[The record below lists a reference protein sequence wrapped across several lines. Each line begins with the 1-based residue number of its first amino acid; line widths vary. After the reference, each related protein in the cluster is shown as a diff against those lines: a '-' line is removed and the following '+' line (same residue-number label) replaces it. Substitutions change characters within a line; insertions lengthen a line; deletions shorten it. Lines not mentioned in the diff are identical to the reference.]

1 MTDLF
6 NEDKKAELLHHFDEI
21 VSMDLTVDLWTE
33 RESSDMFQSE
43 HFSGG
48 FDATEMEFLFSYF
61 PDEGGEFWF
70 GVSLDDVEAAAAS
83 RELPSIAMRLA
94 D

>member
-1 MTDLF
+1 MTDVF
-6 NEDKKAELLHHFDEI
+6 DGPVKTELLGHFDEI
-21 VSMDLTVDLWTE
+21 VSMGLTADQWGE
-33 RESSDMFQSE
+33 RESSDMFQSA

-61 PDEGGEFWF
+61 PAEGGEFWF
-70 GVSLDDVEAAAAS
+70 GVSLDDVQAAAGS

>member
-1 MTDLF
+1 MTGVF
-6 NEDKKAELLHHFDEI
+6 NEDGKVELLRHFDEI
-21 VSMDLTVDLWTE
+21 VSMALTAEQWAE

-48 FDATEMEFLFSYF
+48 FDATEMEFLFSYY
-61 PDEGGEFWF
+61 PAEGGEFWF
-70 GVSLDDVEAAAAS
+70 GVSLDDVQKAVSS
-83 RELPSIAMRLA
+83 RQLPSIDMRLA